1 MMKRSLRRKK
11 LFLFDLDGVFY
22 RGKESRVKIGGTRAV
37 EELRAR
43 GKKLFVLTNNST
55 DAVDTVHRR
64 LVDFDIPIRKEEVL
78 TSARMTAEY
87 LRERNGRVSYYLVGE
102 DGLEAEMNECGHTKV
117 DGEEADF
124 VVMGL
129 DRSVTYDAL
138 DHAARL
144 ARSGAG
150 IVATHDSA
158 LFMYKSGPAMA
169 AGPLVRA
176 VEYASGKRA
185 TVIGKPS
192 PLMFRIA
199 LKRAGVRRRDAVMVG
214 DQLDTD
220 VSGAINAGI
229 DPILVTSGIDRSAR
243 GYRLLAKLSNV
254 DEIVPLL

>member
-1 MMKRSLRRKK
+1 MKRPLRDKK

-22 RGKESRVKIGGTRAV
+22 RGKESRVKIGGTRAI

-43 GKKLFVLTNNST
+43 KKKLFVLTNNST

-64 LVDFDIPIRKEEVL
+64 LMDFDIPVRREEIL

-87 LRERNGRVSYYLVGE
+87 LRERHGAVSYFLVGE
-102 DGLEAEMNECGHTKV
+102 DGLDAEMEGCGHSRV
-117 DGEEADF
+117 DGEKADF
-124 VVMGL
+124 VVIGL
-129 DRSVTYDAL
+129 DRNATYGVL

-144 ARSGAG
+144 ARNGAG

-176 VEYASGKRA
+176 IEYASGKRA

-199 LKRAGVRRRDAVMVG
+199 LKRAHVRRRDAVMVG

-220 VSGAINAGI
+220 VLGALNAGI
-229 DPILVTSGIDRSAR
+229 DPILVTSGVDRSAG
-243 GYRLLAKLSNV
+243 GYRLLAKLANV